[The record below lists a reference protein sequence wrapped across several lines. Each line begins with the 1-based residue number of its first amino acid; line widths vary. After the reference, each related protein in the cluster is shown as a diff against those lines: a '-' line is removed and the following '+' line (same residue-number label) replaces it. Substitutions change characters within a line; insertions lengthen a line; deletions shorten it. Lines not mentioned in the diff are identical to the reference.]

1 MIHYNSSSI
10 VRVLVLAVILI
21 VSRHASAQQEPLF
34 TNYMFNPMAFN
45 PACAG
50 TQNSLNATFMSR
62 MQWVGLEG
70 APRTFALSVN
80 SPLNNFDMGFGLGI
94 MTDQIGP
101 VNNTYVTAN
110 YAYRVRLQD
119 DLILSLGV
127 SAGGY
132 YYYAGLNDLPI
143 NSLSDPAFVGNLEH
157 TFQPNAGFGAYLYHE
172 RYYAGFSVPKLFQNN
187 LSDYEFDEDKV
198 NELKRH
204 YFITG
209 GYLFDINDDFQFQPS
224 MIERVV
230 EGASLST
237 DLTARFS
244 YLGMYWAGISY
255 RLGDAVSFMTNVQI
269 NPELAVGYSYDY
281 NTSSLSSSNMGSHE
295 IFISYGYSGFMKGK
309 SNNYWVNKRKVSSIR
324 KSHGKGG
331 FLKRLF
337 H

>member
-1 MIHYNSSSI
+1 M
-10 VRVLVLAVILI
+10 VRLFILI
-21 VSRHASAQQEPLF
+21 FVLFLARSVSAQQEPLF

-50 TQNSLNATFMSR
+50 TQNELNATFMSR

-80 SPLNNFDMGFGLGI
+80 SPLNKFDMGLGLGI

-101 VNNTYVTAN
+101 VNNTYVTGS
-110 YAYRVRLQD
+110 YAYRVRLQE

-143 NSLSDPAFVGNLEH
+143 NSLSDPSFVGNLEH
-157 TFQPNAGFGAYLYHE
+157 TFQPNAGFGAFLYNP

-187 LSDYEFDEDKV
+187 LSDYEFDANKV

-237 DLTARFS
+237 DITARFS
-244 YLGMYWAGISY
+244 YLGMYWAGVSY

-269 NPELAVGYSYDY
+269 NRDLAVGYSYDY
-281 NTSSLSSSNMGSHE
+281 TTSSLSNSSSGSHE
-295 IFISYGYSGFMKGK
+295 LFISYGYNGFIKGK
-309 SNNYWVNKRKVSSIR
+309 SDNYWVNKKKVSKIR
-324 KSHGKGG
+324 NSRSRGG
-331 FLKRLF
+331 FFQRLF